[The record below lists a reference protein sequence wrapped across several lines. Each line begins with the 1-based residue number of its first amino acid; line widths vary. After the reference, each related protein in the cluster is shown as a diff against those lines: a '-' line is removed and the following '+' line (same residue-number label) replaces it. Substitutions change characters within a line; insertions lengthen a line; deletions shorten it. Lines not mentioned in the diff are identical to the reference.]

1 MPRKKIC
8 TVCGW
13 INSPSDPECRRC
25 GIDITGIKAV
35 NYSDEELKRLES
47 SSANTDQKVVRDD
60 GPQPDSAKNPSEN
73 NPVPEIQV
81 QENAPSS
88 TDESDVSSSEF
99 SEKKAVKICPSCG
112 AVNPRI
118 MRKCTCGADIRYANI
133 EYINDGTAASAES
146 GQDDSMSA
154 AGGHDGSAGSRN
166 QQINEQNN
174 KQSSGDSGQSGTP
187 AGGHEGST
195 GSRNQQINDQNNK
208 QSSGDSG
215 QSGTSAG
222 GLRMMKICP
231 NCKSL
236 MGEKVK
242 LCSNCFADLR
252 NVSAQAVDQSQ
263 TAVPE
268 RKVSVNSTVAVLFA
282 PDGRE
287 IFTVK
292 RNNPVVI
299 LGRENEMASY
309 LADFNY
315 VSRKHCELKV
325 YEGIVVIND
334 GGSTNGTY
342 VNNKR
347 IQSMKDEQLKDGDRI
362 SLGGLW
368 DCGDSGCFTIKY
380 PDR

>member
-1 MPRKKIC
+1 M
-8 TVCGW
+8 
-13 INSPSDPECRRC
+13 
-25 GIDITGIKAV
+25 
-35 NYSDEELKRLES
+35 
-47 SSANTDQKVVRDD
+47 
-60 GPQPDSAKNPSEN
+60 
-73 NPVPEIQV
+73 
-81 QENAPSS
+81 
-88 TDESDVSSSEF
+88 
-99 SEKKAVKICPSCG
+99 
-112 AVNPRI
+112 
-118 MRKCTCGADIRYANI
+118 
-133 EYINDGTAASAES
+133 
-146 GQDDSMSA
+146 
-154 AGGHDGSAGSRN
+154 
-166 QQINEQNN
+166 
-174 KQSSGDSGQSGTP
+174 
-187 AGGHEGST
+187 
-195 GSRNQQINDQNNK
+195 
-208 QSSGDSG
+208 
-215 QSGTSAG
+215 
-222 GLRMMKICP
+222 
-231 NCKSL
+231 
-236 MGEKVK
+236 
-242 LCSNCFADLR
+242 R